1 MRVPYLTLAFVC
13 LSGGAVL
20 DRIAVVVGNDV
31 ITEGE
36 VLDELRLD
44 QFAASQ
50 SLDLGP
56 QQRRAA
62 ADRLVDQ
69 QLIRQEMA
77 VAHYQPPP
85 AAQADAM
92 LSTFRQQHFHSDAEF
107 RTALQK
113 YGITQEELKEHLL
126 WQLTVI
132 RFTDARFGGAVQEPP
147 EQSTNRSSTP
157 PPTPAPA
164 SFPVTSA
171 DRVVPPPPAPSSDT
185 NVDQQLDAWLKQAR
199 SSTHIDYK
207 KEAFR

>member
-36 VLDELRLD
+36 VLEELRLD
-44 QFAASQ
+44 EFAASQ
-50 SLDLGP
+50 PLDLGP

-85 AAQADAM
+85 PAQADAM
-92 LSTFRQQHFHSDAEF
+92 LRTFRQQHFHSDAEF
-107 RTALQK
+107 RAALQK
-113 YGITQEELKEHLL
+113 YGITQEQLKQHLL

-132 RFTDARFGGAVQEPP
+132 RFTDARFGAAVQNPP
-147 EQSTNRSSTP
+147 APSANRSSTP
-157 PPTPAPA
+157 PPPLTPASSPG
-164 SFPVTSA
+164 TSA
-171 DRVVPPPPAPSSDT
+171 DRLAQPPPAPSSDT